1 MLLTL
6 FVIYI
11 TVSYE
16 YYWKVT
22 MLQDMFQATPQ
33 CPPLP

>member
-1 MLLTL
+1 M

-16 YYWKVT
+16 YYRKVT
-22 MLQDMFQATPQ
+22 MLQDMLLAAPQ
-33 CPPLP
+33 CPPYS